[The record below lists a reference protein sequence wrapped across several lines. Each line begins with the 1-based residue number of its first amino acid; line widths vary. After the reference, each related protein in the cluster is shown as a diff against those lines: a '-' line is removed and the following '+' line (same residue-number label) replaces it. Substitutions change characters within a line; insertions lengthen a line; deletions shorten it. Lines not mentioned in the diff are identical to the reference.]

1 MAKIYHEHVA
11 RVMQDALTLFRRYN
25 GGETVET
32 ICASRG
38 VAMSRSIFYLV

>member
-11 RVMQDALTLFRRYN
+11 RVMQDALSLFRRYN

-32 ICASRG
+32 ICVSRG
-38 VAMSRSIFYLV
+38 VTMSRSKFYLV

>member
-11 RVMQDALTLFRRYN
+11 RVMQEALSLFRRYN

-38 VAMSRSIFYLV
+38 MAMSRSKFYLV